1 MFGTQIIR
9 LPKGYSNVQA
19 VTPLP
24 IRKSKAPIIGP
35 SRKEK
40 THNRSPITKS
50 TGIHLIPYHCQLL
63 GKCLL
68 TIPQRDH
75 IHPGS

>member
-9 LPKGYSNVQA
+9 LPKGNSNVQA
-19 VTPLP
+19 VTPSP
-24 IRKSKAPIIGP
+24 IRNTKAPIIGP

-50 TGIHLIPYHCQLL
+50 TGIHLIPYHNHLL
-63 GKCLL
+63 GKSLL
-68 TIPQRDH
+68 TIPQRDY